1 MASAEKPTLKSD
13 MTTVFTRRTRIGP
26 DTEIPAM
33 SLTDKA
39 ANFSLDDIAL
49 HFLSLY
55 FIRLSTNKVLTHV
68 EDAFAAHYVQ
78 VQRTNHIR
86 GMLVMILFFVVVI
99 YYDYLALYKTN
110 ASAGSTMN
118 STSLETCR
126 VNIIGVGGGVTAF
139 KITMLLRFGLI
150 VPLLVVNIWAVHH
163 TSSKTYLRVTYVSH
177 WCLGVY
183 FVVYNKITCDFG
195 VTWLCLVIMY
205 FYSCTPVRFLY
216 IMTASA
222 VLLLIYPAVIFPQC
236 PSDATQTIIREYLYA
251 LGFFVL
257 ISFPSQS
264 REFAI
269 RVSYMSETLLLSQQ
283 HQLEQEE
290 TRSKL
295 LLGSMLPAS
304 VIAQLQS
311 GRELIADAYPAVTV
325 LFCEVCH
332 FDDISGQLAP
342 AQVVEL
348 LNTIF
353 SKFDLLVDSH
363 SVHKIE
369 TIGAVYMVAGGCPD
383 LTINHTKLVANLA
396 LEMISAIPELQ
407 RKIRK
412 TFTWAANVEDIN
424 IRIGINAGSLMAGV
438 VGIRNPRFKL
448 FGDTVNVASRMES
461 TNLPGHIQMTEW
473 TAEALKDEY
482 EMELRGTIPVKGRGE
497 MQTYFLQGRKEGT
510 PIIMA
515 PIRLPAQPLTNSQ
528 SVVLPPRQTGKMSM
542 VRSNIVQEVLPS
554 QGMQARDAIMK
565 LIPSTGETSVRMRSS
580 TRRHNVSS
588 SLQRE
593 PMLQEENGDE
603 EIMPTVQEGDTTS
616 IVEVVPLPSAL
627 MGLPEGLTKRNLVL
641 SIHATHSFEKLYR
654 YENDK
659 GWLRF
664 LRYSIFLGG
673 VMKVLVMTMYQTLS
687 LLQVRDFNNAQFLF
701 YVNICVTLPVV
712 ALSLLFTFVP
722 KFDQVKQIA
731 TFLMMIFM
739 SMVLN
744 IEAVATGG
752 KGHIYY
758 SVFAM
763 YQCHFSILSFSLRLV
778 VGLYIFAMYLI
789 TFMVIIDPP
798 DKFQPTIDATGK
810 LTTWW
815 DASGIVYARNA
826 LYIFVFLGANT
837 WVVFNMEYKQRIN
850 HFRDLVL
857 NAQQQKL
864 LEEQDRVSKL
874 LLNLLPETIVLQ
886 LKTAPE
892 KTIAESFDNV
902 TILFTDMVNF
912 TSYSSRVT
920 AMELV
925 QFLNDMYTRF
935 DTITER
941 RALYKVEIIG
951 DAYFVVGGCP
961 LVTNVDAL
969 TVLQAGMDMLA
980 TLPVLR
986 RNSGNPNLN
995 IRIGV
1000 HSGPV
1005 VAGVV
1010 GIKDPRYHLFGD
1022 TVAIA
1027 QHLESTGSPG
1037 RIHLSESTY
1046 SRVKSTDPNA
1056 FKFEYHKMLTLAG
1069 HHSKL
1074 RTYFVTT

>member
-1 MASAEKPTLKSD
+1 MAT
-13 MTTVFTRRTRIGP
+13 
-26 DTEIPAM
+26 
-33 SLTDKA
+33 KA
-39 ANFSLDDIAL
+39 AELQIPSVVPHSTATTLASSPGHNKNKVAAVDSNVSMSTMLPSLSLGDKSNFSLDDIAL

-55 FIRLSTNKVLTHV
+55 FIKLSTNKVLTHV
-68 EDAFAAHYVQ
+68 EDAFTAHYVQ
-78 VQRTNHIR
+78 IQRINHMR
-86 GMLVMILFFVVVI
+86 GMIATILFFAMVI
-99 YYDYLALYKTN
+99 PYDYQALYTRSTGGTTTSNGTTTTN
-110 ASAGSTMN
+110 LELCRIAVFGS
-118 STSLETCR
+118 
-126 VNIIGVGGGVTAF
+126 GGGVLAF
-139 KITMLLRFGLI
+139 KVTMLLRFALV
-150 VPLLVVNIWAVHH
+150 VPLLCVNIWCVHH
-163 TSSKTYLRVTYVSH
+163 ASTKTYLRVTYVSH
-177 WCLGVY
+177 FFLGLY
-183 FVVYNKITCDFG
+183 FLVYNKVTCDFG
-195 VTWLCLVIMY
+195 VTWLCLVVMY
-205 FYSCTPVRFLY
+205 FYSCTPLRFLH
-216 IMTASA
+216 IMGSSA
-222 VLLLIYPAVIFPQC
+222 ALLLIYPVIIFPEC
-236 PSDATQTIIREYLYA
+236 PNEYTQTIIREYLYA
-251 LGFFVL
+251 WGFFVL

-283 HQLEQEE
+283 RQLEQEE

-383 LTINHTKLVANLA
+383 RTINHTKLVANLA
-396 LEMISAIPELQ
+396 LEMVASMPEV
-407 RKIRK
+407 RAKIRK
-412 TFTWAANVEDIN
+412 TFKWAANMHEIH
-424 IRIGINAGSLMAGV
+424 IRIGINSGSLMAGV

-473 TAEALKDEY
+473 TANALKDDY
-482 EMELRGTIPVKGRGE
+482 VMELRGTITVKGRGD
-497 MQTYFLQGRKEGT
+497 MLTYFLQNRKDGT
-510 PIIMA
+510 AVIMA
-515 PIRLPAQPLTNSQ
+515 PILVPTSPPSSIVAVPAA
-528 SVVLPPRQTGKMSM
+528 LPPPKPVQRMSM
-542 VRSNIVQEVLPS
+542 VRASVVHEVMPS
-554 QGMQARDAIMK
+554 PDAEARNAIMK
-565 LIPSTGETSVRMRSS
+565 LIPTSDASLKLRSA
-580 TRRHNVSS
+580 TRRHNMSS
-588 SLQRE
+588 IPRVGSVH
-593 PMLQEENGDE
+593 EEGELGD
-603 EIMPTVQEGDTTS
+603 GDLLNIQDEVDMS
-616 IVEVVPLPSAL
+616 AAEVVPLPSAL
-627 MGLPEGLTKRNLVL
+627 MGLPEGLTKRNLCL
-641 SIHATHSFEKLYR
+641 SIHANSSFEKLYR
-654 YENDK
+654 AENEK
-659 GWLRF
+659 GGLRF

-673 VMKVLVMTMYQTLS
+673 AMKVLVMTMYQTLS
-687 LLQVRDFNNAQFLF
+687 LLQARAFDDSQFLF
-701 YVNICVTLPVV
+701 FINICITFPTLV
-712 ALSLLFTFVP
+712 LSLLFTFTP
-722 KFDQVKQIA
+722 GYTRYRQIA
-731 TFLMMIFM
+731 TLTMVLFM
-739 SMVLN
+739 SVILN
-744 IEAVATGG
+744 VEAVATAG

-763 YQCHFSILSFSLRLV
+763 YQCHFSILSFSLRLF
-778 VGLYIFAMYLI
+778 VGLFIFAMYLV
-789 TFMVIIDPP
+789 TFMIIEDPP
-798 DKFQPTIDATGK
+798 HLFIPVVDAQGK
-810 LTTWW
+810 ASTYW
-815 DASGIVYARNA
+815 DSNGIGYLRNA
-826 LYIFVFLGANT
+826 LYIFVFLGAQT

-874 LLNLLPETIVLQ
+874 LLNLLPETIVMQ
-886 LKTAPE
+886 LKTSPE
-892 KTIAESFDNV
+892 QTIAENFDNV

-935 DTITER
+935 DTITEKR
-941 RALYKVEIIG
+941 GLYKVEIIG

-969 TVLQAGMDMLA
+969 AILQAGTIRQQNKLLYNVVVGLCVCVGMDMLA
-980 TLPVLR
+980 TLPMLR

-1010 GIKDPRYHLFGD
+1010 GIKDPR
-1022 TVAIA
+1022 
-1027 QHLESTGSPG
+1027 
-1037 RIHLSESTY
+1037 
-1046 SRVKSTDPNA
+1046 
-1056 FKFEYHKMLTLAG
+1056 
-1069 HHSKL
+1069 
-1074 RTYFVTT
+1074 